1 MRPMLER
8 LFGVRAAGSTLGRE
22 VVGGVTTFL
31 TMAYILAVNPV
42 FLTAAGMPLAG
53 AIAATAVAAAVAT
66 LAMALLANYPIAL
79 APGMGMN
86 AFFAYSICL
95 GGKVPW
101 PTALGLVFWSGLA
114 FLALTVTGVRR
125 LLVRAVPPV
134 IQLAGA
140 VGIGLFIAFIG
151 LQHGGLLRADPNTL
165 VALGDLHST
174 TALLTLGGLAVTLA
188 LLAAGVRTA
197 IFWGLL
203 ATLGA
208 ALATG
213 AVHAPA
219 RLLAMPALALPGA
232 AIDLGG
238 ALRLQYLPLGLVI
251 LFFALFDTLGT
262 LMGLARMAGLTGLAG
277 SVVPAA
283 PPVRPESPAGP
294 AGQQEPP
301 AATARQGELP
311 RLERAL
317 AADALGMV
325 SGALCGT
332 SPVTSYIESGAG
344 IGVGARTGLASV
356 VTAALLLASLAFMPL
371 IAMVGQTSAGGGN
384 PVTAPA
390 LILVGTLMVR
400 AVREIDWSDLTEA
413 APAFFTAI
421 LMPLTFNI
429 SHGLAAGIVVYVLVK
444 LAARRG
450 REVHWLMYV
459 LAVLLVLRYT
469 LLPA

>member
-1 MRPMLER
+1 MRSMLER
-8 LFGVRAAGSTLGRE
+8 LFKVRAAGSTPGRE
-22 VVGGVTTFL
+22 VLGGVTTFL

-53 AIAATAVAAAVAT
+53 AIAATAVASALAT

-86 AFFAYSICL
+86 AFFAYSVCI
-95 GGKVPW
+95 GAKVPW

-125 LLVRAVPPV
+125 VLVRAVPPV

-151 LQHGGLLRADPNTL
+151 LQHGGLVRADRNTL
-165 VALGDLHST
+165 VALGDLRSPN
-174 TALLTLGGLAVTLA
+174 ALLTLGGLAVAIA

-213 AVHAPA
+213 VVHPPA
-219 RLLAMPALALPGA
+219 TLLATPTLALPGR
-232 AIDLGG
+232 AIDLLG
-238 ALRLQYLPLGLVI
+238 ALRLDYLPLALVI

-262 LMGLARMAGLTGLAG
+262 LMALARLSGVG
-277 SVVPAA
+277 SKPGQAAPVGEPTPAA
-283 PPVRPESPAGP
+283 APSGPPL
-294 AGQQEPP
+294 
-301 AATARQGELP
+301 T
-311 RLERAL
+311 RLGRAL

-344 IGVGARTGLASV
+344 IGVGARTGLASL
-356 VTAALLLASLAFMPL
+356 VTAGLLLASLLFMPL
-371 IAMVGQTSAGGGN
+371 IALIGQGAGGGN

-390 LILVGTLMVR
+390 LILVGTIMVR
-400 AVREIDWSDLTEA
+400 AVREIDWSDVTEA

-429 SHGLAAGIVVYVLVK
+429 SHGLAAGIVVYALVK

-450 REVHWLMYV
+450 REVHWLMYL
-459 LAVLLVLRYT
+459 LAALFILRYA

>member
-1 MRPMLER
+1 MLER

-42 FLTAAGMPLAG
+42 FLTAAGMPLDG

-86 AFFAYSICL
+86 AFFAYTICL
-95 GGKVPW
+95 GAKVPW

-165 VALGDLHST
+165 VALGDLRST

-188 LLAAGVRTA
+188 LLAAGVHTA

-262 LMGLARMAGLTGLAG
+262 LMGLARMAGLAG
-277 SVVPAA
+277 AG
-283 PPVRPESPAGP
+283 GP
-294 AGQQEPP
+294 AQQAAVAGRQEPP
-301 AATARQGELP
+301 AAPARGGELP

-344 IGVGARTGLASV
+344 IGVGARTGLASL
-356 VTAALLLASLAFMPL
+356 VTALLLLASLAFMPL
-371 IAMVGQTSAGGGN
+371 IAMVGQASAGGGN

-444 LAARRG
+444 LAARRS
-450 REVHWLMYV
+450 REVHWLMYL
-459 LAVLLVLRYT
+459 LAVLLVLRYA